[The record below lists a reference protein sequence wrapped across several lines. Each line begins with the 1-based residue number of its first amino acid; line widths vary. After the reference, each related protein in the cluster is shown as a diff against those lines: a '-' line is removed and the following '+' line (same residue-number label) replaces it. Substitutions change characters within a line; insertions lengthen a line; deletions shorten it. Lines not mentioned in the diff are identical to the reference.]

1 MNVPATLEQQSQYLT
16 FVMDGEEY
24 AVGILR
30 VKEIIRYETVTRV
43 PSAPRWIR
51 GVHNLR
57 GVVVPVV
64 DLAAKFGLR
73 DSPVTPQTCVV
84 IVEVELEGEQTLMGV
99 MADAVSQVLELNPQD
114 IREPPAF
121 GTRVRVEYITGMGAA
136 GKKFVLIL
144 DIDRVLSAA
153 ELLTVAAA
161 IEPADDSPAAE
172 DQAAEQGSEAP

>member
-1 MNVPATLEQQSQYLT
+1 MKSSATPEQQSQVLT
-16 FVMDGEEY
+16 FFMDGEEY
-24 AVGILR
+24 AVSILR

-73 DSPVTPQTCVV
+73 DSPLTPHTCVV
-84 IVEVELEGEQTLMGV
+84 IVEVDLEGEHTLMGV
-99 MADAVSQVLELNPQD
+99 MADAVSQVMELHPQD

-153 ELLTVAAA
+153 ELLTVTASS
-161 IEPADDSPAAE
+161 EVADSASVEAE
-172 DQAAEQGSEAP
+172 ARQAPGPETP